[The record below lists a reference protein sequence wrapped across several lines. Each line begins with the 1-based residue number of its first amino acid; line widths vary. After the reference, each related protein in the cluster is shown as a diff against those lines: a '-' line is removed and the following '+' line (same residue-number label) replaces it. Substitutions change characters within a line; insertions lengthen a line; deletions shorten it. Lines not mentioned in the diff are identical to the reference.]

1 MSKSADLVSISG
13 AALLI
18 GISQPLLSY
27 YIKTDRGPSFEVIG
41 DRKLFRVSEILNWK
55 REPRKPGRKST
66 KGEEA
71 SGKKS

>member
-1 MSKSADLVSISG
+1 MSKLPDLVSISG
-13 AALLI
+13 AALLL

-27 YIKTDRGPSFEVIG
+27 YIKTDRGPAFEVIG
-41 DRKLFRVSEILNWK
+41 NRKLFRVNQILNWK

-66 KGEEA
+66 KGEK